1 MLCGSIAYCD
11 RSMQPGISIS
21 ELEGC
26 ACLVALLGATHAEE
40 TSAWLHPLFTAG
52 NPPLALA

>member
-1 MLCGSIAYCD
+1 MRIDSRSI
-11 RSMQPGISIS
+11 RQSRR
-21 ELEGC
+21 C

-52 NPPLALA
+52 HPPLALA